1 MLYTYSTIYENLKAL
16 GLVGVTSTMF
26 SFEATYEID
35 LTAYQEA
42 VMKLDFKGFQDEQFE
57 TGIDA
62 AAAKPS
68 VEQLLGISKEGSNS
82 HIPGGGDANIIVN
95 ADRVVLNARKDFTML
110 FGQEGVA
117 IASPTRVNI
126 DSGRSITLFGH
137 QNVFLGIPNKGNPI
151 PKNTTPPVTKGDPTL
166 DQEYDPLVLG
176 LKLANLVQ
184 DICYVLKASE
194 LTSGVSPVRF
204 QPHTQA
210 EFGLISN
217 RVPEILSNYA
227 YLDGYSHSEINQEKL
242 KELKAAQKAVENF
255 KPPTQLTGSFTGTA
269 TGTPMV
275 GGGNTVPAGLD
286 FTPVPGNV
294 TPTSKEYII
303 VEGGHGAYWPKGNP
317 YARADHPKADPKIGA
332 GDGDNLHSFT
342 SDIDA
347 HKGRSMDLQVETGLK
362 EFKTKFGKPA
372 DIVGMVVEMNEKASS
387 KQVAWKVLIQESKNG
402 IHYSSFR
409 ARGSAKAPAGSL
421 PSTMSQINA
430 GMNIKNFKKV
440 YLFTHD
446 IGSLL
451 ITQAFAIY

>member
-1 MLYTYSTIYENLKAL
+1 MLYTYASIYENLKAL

-57 TGIDA
+57 TGINA

-68 VEQLLGISKEGSNS
+68 VEQLLGISNEGGNS

-95 ADRVVLNARKDFTML
+95 ADRVILNAKKDFSML

-217 RVPEILSNYA
+217 RVPEILSNFA
-227 YLDGYSHSEINQEKL
+227 YLDGYSHSEIDQEKL
-242 KELKAAQKAVENF
+242 KALKEAQKAVENY

-275 GGGNTVPAGLD
+275 GGTGTVPGGLD
-286 FTPVPGNV
+286 FTPVPSSV
-294 TPTSKEYII
+294 TPTSKEYIL
-303 VEGGHGAYWPKGNP
+303 VEGGHGGYWPNKNP
-317 YARADHPKADPKIGA
+317 YSSGGPKADPKIGA

-342 SDIDA
+342 SDIGA
-347 HKGRSMDLQVETGLK
+347 HPGRTMDIQVEAGLE

-372 DIVGMVVEMNEKASS
+372 DIVGMIVEMNEKAST

-402 IHYSSFR
+402 IHYSFFR
-409 ARGSAKAPAGSL
+409 ARGSAKSAEGSL
-421 PSTMSQINA
+421 ASTMKQINA

-440 YLFTHD
+440 YLFQHD
-446 IGSLL
+446 IGALL

>member
-1 MLYTYSTIYENLKAL
+1 MLYTYSSIYENLKAL

-57 TGIDA
+57 TGINA
-62 AAAKPS
+62 VAAKPS
-68 VEQLLGISKEGSNS
+68 VEELLGISKQGENS
-82 HIPGGGDANIIVN
+82 HIPGGGDANIVIN
-95 ADRVVLNARKDFTML
+95 ADRVIINAKKDFGML

-166 DQEYDPLVLG
+166 DQEYDPMVLG
-176 LKLANLVQ
+176 LKLANLIQ

-227 YLDGYSHSEINQEKL
+227 YLDGYSHSKIDQEKL
-242 KELKAAQKAVENF
+242 KALKAEQKEVDNY

-269 TGTPMV
+269 VGTPMV
-275 GGGNTVPAGLD
+275 GGGNTVPGGLD

-303 VEGGHGAYWPKGNP
+303 VEGGHGAYWPGKNP
-317 YARADHPKADPKIGA
+317 YSKVADPKLGA

-342 SDIDA
+342 SDIPA
-347 HKGRSMDLQVETGLK
+347 HPGRTMDIQVEAGLK

-372 DIVGMVVEMNEKASS
+372 DIVGMVVEMNEKAST

-402 IHYSSFR
+402 IHYSMFR
-409 ARGSAKAPAGSL
+409 ARGSAKAPDRSL
-421 PSTMSQINA
+421 PSTMEQINA